1 MLWEPAAYASGGGS
15 EDFWRMRHPG
25 PPSNLQR
32 KMASGG
38 CLPLAV

>member
-1 MLWEPAAYASGGGS
+1 MLGEPAAYASGGGS
-15 EDFWRMRHPG
+15 EVLAHAQPG

-32 KMASGG
+32 KMAWGG